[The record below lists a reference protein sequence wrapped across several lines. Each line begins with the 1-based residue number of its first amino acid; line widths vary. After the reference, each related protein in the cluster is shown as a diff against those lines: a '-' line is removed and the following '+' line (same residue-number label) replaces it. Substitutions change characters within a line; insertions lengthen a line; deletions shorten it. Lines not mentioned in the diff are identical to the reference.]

1 MNGII
6 EFFIKK
12 PKIVNIIMILIILI
26 GFNSLRNIQRE
37 GFPSVDFGA
46 AVVTTL
52 YPGAS
57 PEVIETNVT
66 RKIEDTLNGI
76 NGIDSFSSASME
88 NYSQIAIYFEQG
100 TDYDKTVNT
109 IQKRI
114 NQIKDFPEDV
124 ETPVIQEISND
135 QIPTT
140 EIAITGAASYTEKRE
155 VAKALEKRLRRI
167 KSVSDIQ
174 KFGFLDKEVHIKV
187 NQTLLDK
194 HYVSLNEV
202 SRSILIQNKRVGA
215 GTMKT
220 KVEKKVLFM
229 SEFDDVLDVKN
240 VIIRSGFQGNKVKV
254 SDVATVESTYKEPE
268 LLYFANGE
276 PLINLVIFKKNEA
289 DIIDLADQ
297 VREEVELFQASL
309 KNDVKLN
316 ILVDYSKNVQSL
328 IDLVVNNAIIGL
340 ILVLVTLFI
349 LLNFKVAF
357 WTALGIPLSIF
368 FAFIFFP
375 SLDVRIN
382 FISLMSFIIV
392 LGLLV
397 DDAIVIAENIFS
409 YREKGYDPVEAS
421 IIGTREVMWPVITT
435 VMTTIVAFAPLL
447 AMSGVMG
454 EFMWQM
460 PVVVT
465 FVLLGSLVESLVLLP
480 SHIAH
485 STFKKSKREN
495 TFIYTLAN
503 YYEKFVLKCIKFKW
517 LTVFS
522 FIIMLVVAFFL
533 LITSMKFVLFNSD
546 EGDFVFIKFKLPI
559 GTSLQETES
568 KARQFYTIIDDYLDT
583 EVLSYMTTIG
593 EENPK
598 IEESG
603 GNSRSESV
611 GNIIIFMKPE
621 SERKQSTLK
630 TMTEI
635 QEKAYKIQGFDKIE
649 VDQVSEGPPV
659 GRAVTIT
666 IVSDNDSKRTEIAE
680 ELKKYLNNQESVSRV
695 QDNEGVGK
703 DTLEIN
709 INQDEVSR
717 LLINPLDVSNLIQ
730 AMYSGS
736 IVTNLTRNGEQYDY
750 RVMMDD
756 KGKKSIKSLLNVKVL
771 NAKQN
776 LIPLN
781 QVVSY
786 KQVEDVAKIN
796 HYKGTRSI
804 SIYADN
810 DNDII
815 TPLELN
821 SNIREFLKPYEENN
835 LDVEIV
841 FGGEE
846 KATQESLESLMV
858 AMILALLGI
867 YFILVILFNSF
878 TQPFIVM
885 TAIPFTFSGIVYTF
899 YLHQMDFG
907 FMAMIGLIGLT
918 GIVVNDAL
926 IMISMLNT
934 SQTTPQIDDV
944 SLSKAARRRFR
955 PILLTTITTA
965 AGLFPSAYG
974 AGGSNAFLKPMIL
987 AIAWGLVFATI
998 ITLLLVPALYK
1009 IQFNLFNKRK
1019 NS

>member
-1 MNGII
+1 
-6 EFFIKK
+6 
-12 PKIVNIIMILIILI
+12 
-26 GFNSLRNIQRE
+26 
-37 GFPSVDFGA
+37 
-46 AVVTTL
+46 
-52 YPGAS
+52 
-57 PEVIETNVT
+57 
-66 RKIEDTLNGI
+66 
-76 NGIDSFSSASME
+76 
-88 NYSQIAIYFEQG
+88 
-100 TDYDKTVNT
+100 
-109 IQKRI
+109 
-114 NQIKDFPEDV
+114 
-124 ETPVIQEISND
+124 
-135 QIPTT
+135 
-140 EIAITGAASYTEKRE
+140 
-155 VAKALEKRLRRI
+155 
-167 KSVSDIQ
+167 
-174 KFGFLDKEVHIKV
+174 
-187 NQTLLDK
+187 
-194 HYVSLNEV
+194 
-202 SRSILIQNKRVGA
+202 
-215 GTMKT
+215 
-220 KVEKKVLFM
+220 M

-254 SDVATVESTYKEPE
+254 SVVATVESTYKEPE
-268 LLYFANGE
+268 LLYFANGD

-289 DIIDLADQ
+289 DIIDLSDQ
-297 VREEVELFQASL
+297 IREEVELFQASL
-309 KNDVKLN
+309 KNDVNLT

-328 IDLVVNNAIIGL
+328 IDLVVDNAIIGL
-340 ILVLVTLFI
+340 ILVLVTLFV

-357 WTALGIPLSIF
+357 WTALGIPISIF

-409 YREKGYDPVEAS
+409 YREKGYDPVEAA

-465 FVLLGSLVESLVLLP
+465 FVLLGSLAESLVLLP

-495 TFIYTLAN
+495 TIIYFLGN
-503 YYEKFVLKCIKFKW
+503 YYEKLVLKCIKFKW

-522 FIIMLVVAFFL
+522 FIIMLVVAIFL

-546 EGDFVFIKFKLPI
+546 EGDFVFIKFKLPV
-559 GTSLQETES
+559 GTALKETES
-568 KARQFYTIIDDYLDT
+568 KARQFYSIIDDYLET

-621 SERKQSTLK
+621 SERKQSTLQ

-635 QEKAYKIQGFDKIE
+635 REKTYSVQGFDKIE

-666 IVSDNDSKRTEIAE
+666 IVSDNDLKRTEIAD
-680 ELKKYLNNQESVSRV
+680 ELKNYLNNQESVSRV

-709 INQDEVSR
+709 INHDEVSR

-736 IVTNLTRNGEQYDY
+736 IVTNLTKNGEQYDY

-756 KGKKSIKSLLNVKVL
+756 KGKKSIKSLLNAKVL

-776 LIPLN
+776 LIPLY

-934 SQTTPQIDDV
+934 SQTASQIDDV

-974 AGGSNAFLKPMIL
+974 VGGSNAFLKPMIL

-1009 IQFNLFNKRK
+1009 IQFNFLNKRK

>member
-1 MNGII
+1 
-6 EFFIKK
+6 
-12 PKIVNIIMILIILI
+12 MILVILI

-357 WTALGIPLSIF
+357 WTALGIPISIF

-435 VMTTIVAFAPLL
+435 IMTTIVAFAPLL

-495 TFIYTLAN
+495 TIIYFLGN

-522 FIIMLVVAFFL
+522 FIIMLVVAIFL

-635 QEKAYKIQGFDKIE
+635 REKAYNVQGFDKIE

-666 IVSDNDSKRTEIAE
+666 IVSDNDPKRTEIAE
-680 ELKKYLNNQESVSRV
+680 ALKKYLTNQESVSRV

-717 LLINPLDVSNLIQ
+717 LLINPQDVSNLIQ

-756 KGKKSIKSLLNVKVL
+756 KGKKSIKSLLNSKVL

-776 LIPLN
+776 LIPLF

-867 YFILVILFNSF
+867 YFILVILYNSF

-934 SQTTPQIDDV
+934 SQTTSQIDDV

-1009 IQFNLFNKRK
+1009 IQFNLFSKGK
-1019 NS
+1019 KS